1 MSPWQQEEGDMAGS
15 GITPQGIGG
24 WSSGAGVYDRARQR
38 RDDFLEAHPSW
49 TIEHNR
55 ETDAYD
61 AVEKTANGE
70 RLITEKSLGPLMDR
84 LEAVYDTAEGA

>member
-1 MSPWQQEEGDMAGS
+1 MAGS

-49 TIEHNR
+49 TIEHNW

-61 AVEKTANGE
+61 AVEKTDNGE
-70 RLITEKSLGPLMDR
+70 RLITEKSLGLLMDR
-84 LEAVYDTAEGA
+84 LQAVYDTAEGA

>member
-1 MSPWQQEEGDMAGS
+1 MSPWQHEEGDMAGS
-15 GITPQGIGG
+15 GITPQRIGG

-61 AVEKTANGE
+61 AVEKTDNGE
-70 RLITEKSLGPLMDR
+70 RLITEKSLGLLMGR
-84 LEAVYDTAEGA
+84 LQAVYDTAEGA